1 MKMYHHQQK
10 KLKNSKDL
18 KSLKYQ
24 IMILYYHFIWSI
36 SIPLLMLE
44 HWQGFFIYLKTYE
57 RKKEVNNYEQE

>member
-1 MKMYHHQQK
+1 MTKPAPTKETEELQQG
-10 KLKNSKDL
+10 
-18 KSLKYQ
+18 KSPKYQ